1 MVSIMYKTLIIPIL
15 LLWSSAS
22 FAINSVSI
30 VTTGTGQSEDAAL
43 MQAFKNAVSKVYGT
57 YIYSYTESSNNELI
71 SDEIIGIEKG
81 FVKSAILQQLVIEY
95 LENGLRD
102 DPSTTRSK
110 TTPRQSNEGIVK

>member
-1 MVSIMYKTLIIPIL
+1 MKSTFT
-15 LLWSSAS
+15 
-22 FAINSVSI
+22 FAID
-30 VTTGTGQSEDAAL
+30 T
-43 MQAFKNAVSKVYGT
+43 KVLDNFFT
-57 YIYSYTESSNNELI
+57 NCE
-71 SDEIIGIEKG
+71 EKG